1 MKGLNKWIW
10 QESTKTVRTEP
21 EHYCVVTVDSFCAS
35 GSTDGAL
42 DRDRVA
48 NLIAAA
54 PEMLEALE
62 LIADAT
68 NNLLQ
73 NIYDA
78 GEGEHPE
85 TGEPLPDVDMLEKAL
100 METNKAIAKAKGE
113 T

>member
-21 EHYCVVTVDSFCAS
+21 ENYCVVTVDYFCAS

-62 LIADAT
+62 ILVAHAP
-68 NNLLQ
+68 N
-73 NIYDA
+73 A
-78 GEGEHPE
+78 EA
-85 TGEPLPDVDMLEKAL
+85 EKQFRQI
-100 METNKAIAKAKGE
+100 IAKAKGE
-113 T
+113 L